1 MKFEDLTFENNKYMM
16 GEHAFHMFPNYYG
29 VSVIR
34 GQYTY
39 GGKKGR
45 YEIAVIHMGP
55 NDTESTIMYDTP
67 ITNDVIGYLTPEDVT
82 DIMKQ
87 VSELPIR
94 K

>member
-1 MKFEDLTFENNKYMM
+1 MKFEDLTFENNEWM

-39 GGKKGR
+39 GGKKGL
-45 YEIAVIHMGP
+45 YELAVIHMGP
-55 NDTESTIMYDTP
+55 EDKESTIVYDTP
-67 ITNDVIGYLTPEDVT
+67 ITGDVIGYLTPEDVT